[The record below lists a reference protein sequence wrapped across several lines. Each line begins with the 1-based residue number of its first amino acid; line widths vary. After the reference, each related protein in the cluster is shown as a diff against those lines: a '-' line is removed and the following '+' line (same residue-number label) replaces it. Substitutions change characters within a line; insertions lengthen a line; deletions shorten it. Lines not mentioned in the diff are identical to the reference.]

1 MVRVSWR
8 EREREGE
15 GEGEGEGEE
24 GEGEGEHVSERE
36 SERCWLVFQARV
48 IPLLGEGQCSVVH

>member
-1 MVRVSWR
+1 MRVSW
-8 EREREGE
+8 REREGE